1 MPSLS
6 WLCLR
11 SALVVLAA
19 AATPAVAQS
28 PPAEAFRVLDATLDG
43 PRITPYLRLQL
54 DRAWAFDEKRRA
66 RFEGVRSEADLLDL
80 QADLRR
86 ALLATVGGL
95 PTERGP
101 LYARIVG
108 TIPREGYRIEKLVF
122 ESLPGVHVTALVYV
136 PEAAAGAPSRYP
148 AVLLACGHSPIGKA
162 HPAYQEI
169 AARLALRGYVVL
181 CWDPLGQGERSQFW
195 DAAAGRSRYNLVC
208 GEHAVL
214 GNLATLA
221 GLGIGRY
228 FVWDGMRAVDYLL
241 AREDVDGSRLSIT
254 GTSGGG
260 FQALWIGALDER
272 VSVVAP
278 SCFPTALPMRM
289 ANRIFEDP
297 DSDPEQD
304 PFGLV
309 SSGVDHPGLLLL
321 SFPKPMHVSAAVKD
335 FFPIEGTRKTVRE
348 VAEIYGRF
356 GRGDRVVLAEGFHEH
371 RYSPENQESAFAFLD
386 RWNRQ
391 PGRRGLAAVATL
403 PEESLRCTPS
413 GQVRVDLPGRSLVDV
428 IREEAAK
435 RREPPLDVRALY
447 RAEGAPDVRRWHL
460 TRYDEAAGLEPE
472 TLAFE
477 PAGSTAFGDV
487 VLDRYRLHHSG
498 RFVLPVVHLH
508 PRSGR
513 AARAVV
519 DFGLSGKA
527 GPAEWP
533 LLLAHLKEGRE
544 VLTFDPRGLGETRMR
559 YRATSVDDPSLAP
572 EGEEEAYANPLSGV
586 LANHVY
592 NAQLL
597 GRPYVLEMVEDVE
610 IVARFAREQ
619 LGVRTLALA
628 GRDGARAVAALGAV
642 RLPDLELVNGGD
654 LGFWAESLERGRETW
669 PIPLLLPAGATLEP
683 SRHR

>member
-1 MPSLS
+1 MAD
-6 WLCLR
+6 R
-11 SALVVLAA
+11 SFLDWPFLDDHHRRLAA
-19 AATPAVAQS
+19 
-28 PPAEAFRVLDATLDG
+28 ELEE
-43 PRITPYLRLQL
+43 
-54 DRAWAFDEKRRA
+54 W
-66 RFEGVRSEADLLDL
+66 
-80 QADLRR
+80 
-86 ALLATVGGL
+86 
-95 PTERGP
+95 
-101 LYARIVG
+101 
-108 TIPREGYRIEKLVF
+108 
-122 ESLPGVHVTALVYV
+122 
-136 PEAAAGAPSRYP
+136 
-148 AVLLACGHSPIGKA
+148 
-162 HPAYQEI
+162 
-169 AARLALRGYVVL
+169 AARELHTI
-181 CWDPLGQGERSQFW
+181 DH
-195 DAAAGRSRYNLVC
+195 D
-208 GEHAVL
+208 
-214 GNLATLA
+214 
-221 GLGIGRY
+221 
-228 FVWDGMRAVDYLL
+228 
-241 AREDVDGSRLSIT
+241 DVDGTCRELVRRLAT
-254 GTSGGG
+254 GGWLTH
-260 FQALWIGALDER
+260 A
-272 VSVVAP
+272 
-278 SCFPTALPMRM
+278 TARPD
-289 ANRIFEDP
+289 ADP
-297 DSDPEQD
+297 A
-304 PFGLV
+304 
-309 SSGVDHPGLLLL
+309 H
-321 SFPKPMHVSAAVKD
+321 
-335 FFPIEGTRKTVRE
+335 
-348 VAEIYGRF
+348 
-356 GRGDRVVLAEGFHEH
+356 
-371 RYSPENQESAFAFLD
+371 
-386 RWNRQ
+386 
-391 PGRRGLAAVATL
+391 
-403 PEESLRCTPS
+403 
-413 GQVRVDLPGRSLVDV
+413 
-428 IREEAAK
+428 
-435 RREPPLDVRALY
+435 PLDVRALY

-642 RLPDLELVNGGD
+642 LLPDLELVNGGD